1 MTEDVIQKYP
11 EIFKDELG
19 TLQGT
24 AVKLFVDPQAEP
36 CFFKPRT
43 VPYAMKKK
51 VEDELERLQ
60 EANVITPV
68 QFSRWAAP
76 IISVLKSDGTGTTN
90 SPSTGPLS

>member
-1 MTEDVIQKYP
+1 MTEDAIQKYP

-36 CFFKPRT
+36 CFFKPRR
-43 VPYAMKKK
+43 VPYGMKKK

-60 EANVITPV
+60 VTSLLPFRSPAG
-68 QFSRWAAP
+68 Q
-76 IISVLKSDGTGTTN
+76 LKSF
-90 SPSTGPLS
+90 LL